1 MGKPQNGK
9 NGIGNMITSQIPT
22 SKSSIFHLCLSL
34 EPSILLL
41 GLYIDKLI
49 KNCFWYNFVKL
60 IIIPINS
67 QFEDV

>member
-34 EPSILLL
+34 ERSILLD
-41 GLYIDKLI
+41 LYI
-49 KNCFWYNFVKL
+49 L
-60 IIIPINS
+60 IIN
-67 QFEDV
+67 